1 MLKKWI
7 PFPMSVSKEKQ
18 DELAKRMQHLGIKEE
33 DLIEKF
39 ILGSGK
45 GGQKMNKTSS
55 CVYLKHL
62 PTGLEIKCQK
72 DRSREQNRFL
82 ARRDLC
88 DRIQEMLSLE
98 KTQKQQAAEKIR
110 RQKKRRTRKQQEKML
125 EEKKQ
130 RGDTKKM
137 RQSPSSSHD

>member
-1 MLKKWI
+1 
-7 PFPMSVSKEKQ
+7 MSVSKEKQ
-18 DELAKRMQHLGIKEE
+18 EELEERMKRLEIKEG

-55 CVYLKHL
+55 CVYLKHI
-62 PTGLEIKCQK
+62 PTGIEIKCQQ
-72 DRSREQNRFL
+72 DRSREHNRFL
-82 ARRDLC
+82 ARRELC
-88 DRIQEMLSLE
+88 DRLQEMHCLE
-98 KTQKQQAAEKIR
+98 KSKKQQAAEKIR

-137 RQSPSSSHD
+137 RKPPSSSQD